1 MIFLLLNMVFFV
13 ITEGLTAHRYHREEL
28 PDIIT
33 NGLSCDCFGDFE
45 RLIKFA
51 TKCLRKILNF
61 LKVDFKDLLT
71 FLVEIHRVINNHP
84 LNYNYNDVNSKPSTT
99 NYLIF
104 GSRLDINYVNENR
117 AVVKM
122 NLFVEKSIE
131 RFWKLWSG

>member
-1 MIFLLLNMVFFV
+1 MLEKN
-13 ITEGLTAHRYHREEL
+13 
-28 PDIIT
+28 
-33 NGLSCDCFGDFE
+33 
-45 RLIKFA
+45 IKNI
-51 TKCLRKILNF
+51 KY
-61 LKVDFKDLLT
+61 FKDLLT

-99 NYLIF
+99 NYLTF

-117 AVVKM
+117 AVVKL

>member
-1 MIFLLLNMVFFV
+1 M
-13 ITEGLTAHRYHREEL
+13 
-28 PDIIT
+28 
-33 NGLSCDCFGDFE
+33 
-45 RLIKFA
+45 
-51 TKCLRKILNF
+51 RKILNF

-99 NYLIF
+99 NHLTF

-117 AVVKM
+117 AVVKL